1 MTVPRPGPANAQAG
15 GHQPGASRNL
25 LLLLI
30 AMTAIGPLSLN
41 ILVPAVPGLAVAL
54 ATDTGSVQLTI
65 SLYLLGLAG
74 AQLVLGPL
82 SDRLGR
88 RPVVLAGLAL
98 AMISSVAAIAASSI
112 GSLVMARVMQALG
125 ASTGLVIGRAIIRD
139 LVDRERT
146 ASMIGLVST
155 VMVVA
160 PMVAPLIGGILDT
173 AFGWKSIFILIAG
186 ASAFVL
192 GWAALVLPETRP
204 ERARET
210 SSLRRDLRALI
221 GSASFIG
228 YVLSGALASAS
239 FFTFLGGAPHVVIT
253 MMGRSSAEYG
263 VWFVV
268 NSIGY
273 MAGTFFTSRAVTRY
287 GVDRMIRWG
296 LLLQLV
302 ACLAAAAIGDLLFWL
317 GPAVIFIP
325 QVLISF
331 GNGIVIPNAVA
342 AAVSVRPDVAGT
354 ASGIAGFVQMAFG
367 AAVAQLAGWMLG
379 GASTALPMTLT
390 MVAVSVAGVAAFA
403 LLVRR

>member
-1 MTVPRPGPANAQAG
+1 M
-15 GHQPGASRNL
+15 
-25 LLLLI
+25 
-30 AMTAIGPLSLN
+30 
-41 ILVPAVPGLAVAL
+41 
-54 ATDTGSVQLTI
+54 
-65 SLYLLGLAG
+65 
-74 AQLVLGPL
+74 LGPL
-82 SDRLGR
+82 SDRFGR

-112 GSLVMARVMQALG
+112 GSLVIARVMQALG

-146 ASMIGLVST
+146 ASMIGLVTT

-204 ERARET
+204 ERARGSVIALVAICAR
-210 SSLRRDLRALI
+210 SSR
-221 GSASFIG
+221 SASFIG
-228 YVLSGALASAS
+228 YVLSGAFASAS
-239 FFTFLGGAPHVVIT
+239 FFAFLGGAPHVVVT

-268 NSIGY
+268 NSVGY
-273 MAGTFFTSRAVTRY
+273 MAGTFITSRPSTRY

-296 LLLQLV
+296 LVLQLV
-302 ACLAAAAIGDLLFWL
+302 ACLAAAALGDLLFWL

-342 AAVSVRPDVAGT
+342 
-354 ASGIAGFVQMAFG
+354 
-367 AAVAQLAGWMLG
+367 G
-379 GASTALPMTLT
+379 GRERAP
-390 MVAVSVAGVAAFA
+390 
-403 LLVRR
+403 